1 MNDKEYSFEEFFA
14 SGTGIESEKTE
25 TTSISFENFD
35 GYFDGISLEMY
46 QSNEDIEFLNSFEA
60 VSRKNE
66 QDKIMM
72 LKKLKTNYNMKSIES
87 YCDDQ
92 IQSFEFSKEEST
104 GNTEKGKL
112 GEKIK
117 DKIIMVFKKIA
128 EFVRHLFDVIV
139 NMKYRGKTVEGIKA
153 GLKLAHDSSM
163 EMIKFAS
170 NKSDFS
176 NEVREKIKIKQEVL
190 ETTRRHSLETLKCL
204 NLAYKYAKKSGKTE
218 DIKNMGEFI
227 DSDVLEKVVPELR
240 GVKTAALN
248 DSLLRKTLS
257 TLNIKLIFNEESI
270 NAVDKK
276 DLEKTLSIYTEANKS
291 LINLQENL
299 KKKIEGLNNSKES
312 LEQKDVKKK

>member
-14 SGTGIESEKTE
+14 SGTGIESEKTKI
-25 TTSISFENFD
+25 TSISFENFD

-72 LKKLKTNYNMKSIES
+72 LKKLKTNYNFKSVES
-87 YCDDQ
+87 YCDEQ

-104 GNTEKGKL
+104 DNKEKGKV

-153 GLKLAHDSSM
+153 GLKLTHDASM

-176 NEVREKIKIKQEVL
+176 NEIREKIKIKQDTL
-190 ETTRRHSLETLKCL
+190 EITRRNCLEALKCL

-218 DIKNMGEFI
+218 NTKNMSEFI

-240 GVKTAALN
+240 GVKTAAFQDSTLKRMLSALN
-248 DSLLRKTLS
+248 QKVIYTEDSLS
-257 TLNIKLIFNEESI
+257 
-270 NAVDKK
+270 AVDKQQF
-276 DLEKTLSIYTEANKS
+276 EKTLAMYNETNKT
-291 LINLQENL
+291 LKACQENL
-299 KKKIEGLNNSKES
+299 QKKIDEL
-312 LEQKDVKKK
+312 DKK

>member
-1 MNDKEYSFEEFFA
+1 MDDKEYSFEDFFA

-25 TTSISFENFD
+25 AMSISFEKFD
-35 GYFDGISLEMY
+35 GYIDGISMEMY

-60 VSRKNE
+60 VSYKNA

-72 LKKLKTNYNMKSIES
+72 LKKLKANYNNKSIES
-87 YCDDQ
+87 YCDKQ
-92 IQSFEFSKEEST
+92 IQSFEFSKEET
-104 GNTEKGKL
+104 TDNKEKSKV

-128 EFVRHLFDVIV
+128 EFIRHLFDVIT

-153 GLKLAHDSSM
+153 GLKLTHDASM
-163 EMIKFAS
+163 EMIKLAS

-190 ETTRRHSLETLKCL
+190 ETTRRHCLETLKCL

-257 TLNIKLIFNEESI
+257 ALNTKIIFTEDSI

-276 DLEKTLSIYTEANKS
+276 DLEKTLSIYSESNKS

-299 KKKIEGLNNSKES
+299 KKKIEGLNNK
-312 LEQKDVKKK
+312 